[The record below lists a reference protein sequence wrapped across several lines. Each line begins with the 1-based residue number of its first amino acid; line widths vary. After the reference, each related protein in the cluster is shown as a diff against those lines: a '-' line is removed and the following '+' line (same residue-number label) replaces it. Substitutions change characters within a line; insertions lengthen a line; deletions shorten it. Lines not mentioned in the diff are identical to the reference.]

1 MLRPMDRERRRH
13 VRLKPIPELPARA
26 IVAVDG
32 LVREAIDVIDVSV
45 SGLALRFGPC
55 LAGVKQGHR
64 LKLTLE
70 LSAWGEHQVEVDVRW
85 ASPAAVGVELVSL
98 SPAVAQAV
106 SRYVAE
112 LLERGVS
119 G

>member
-1 MLRPMDRERRRH
+1 MLSPMDRERRRH

-32 LVREAIDVIDVSV
+32 LVREAIDIIDVSV
-45 SGLALRFGPC
+45 SGLALRSGGG
-55 LAGVKQGHR
+55 LAGAKQGQR
-64 LKLTLE
+64 LKLTLD
-70 LSAWGEHQVEVDVRW
+70 LSAWGEHQVDVDVRW
-85 ASPAAVGVELVSL
+85 TSPAAVGVELADP
-98 SPAVAQAV
+98 SPAASQAV
-106 SRYVAE
+106 NRYVAE